1 MDVFSK
7 ANVKDELCQNQRCVN
22 RGSSRAYVLRIMTIK
37 VAINGYGTIGK
48 RVADAVDAQD
58 DMEIVG
64 VTKTRPAFGCDLAV
78 RKGYPIF
85 CTYDDVDRIAAF
97 GTAGYTCHGGLSDL
111 LEIADIVVDCSPG
124 KVGASN
130 KDKYV
135 AAGIKWIFQGGE
147 KHAMTE
153 HSYTSS
159 ANHTE
164 NLGVAGTRVVSC
176 NTTGLSRTLVPL
188 YEHCGSLSVEC
199 TMIRRAAD
207 PGDSS
212 KGPINAIK
220 PVLKVPSHHGPDVMT
235 VKPEIQINSMAV
247 AVPTTLMHVHVVV
260 ATLPEGHGLTTESVL
275 SMWSERPRIVIM
287 NGSETGITTTA
298 EVMEFARD
306 IGRKWGDLHEI
317 FVWEDGV
324 KLEGNTLY
332 YFQAIHQESDVI
344 PENVDAIRALMNT
357 EPDWMVSVA
366 KTDAAIS
373 SYNHL

>member
-1 MDVFSK
+1 
-7 ANVKDELCQNQRCVN
+7 
-22 RGSSRAYVLRIMTIK
+22 MTIK

-78 RKGYPIF
+78 RKGYPLY
-85 CTYDDVDRIAAF
+85 CTFDDADRIASFAE
-97 GTAGYTCHGGLSDL
+97 AGYTCHGGLSDL
-111 LEIADIVVDCSPG
+111 LAVADVVVDCSPG

-130 KDKYV
+130 KETYQQ
-135 AAGIKWIFQGGE
+135 AGVKWIFQGGE
-147 KHAMTE
+147 KHEMTGL
-153 HSYTSS
+153 SYTSS
-159 ANHTE
+159 ANHKE
-164 NLGVAGTRVVSC
+164 NLNAEGTRVVSC
-176 NTTGLSRTLVPL
+176 NTTGLSRTLVPI
-188 YEHCGSLSVEC
+188 YEHCGDLQVEC

-207 PGDSS
+207 PGDSN

-235 VKPEIQINSMAV
+235 VKPEIRINSMAV
-247 AVPTTLMHVHVVV
+247 AVPTTIMHVHVIT
-260 ATLPEGHGLTTESVL
+260 ATLPDGHGLTTESIL
-275 SMWSERPRIVIM
+275 EMWSKNPRLVIM
-287 NGSETGITTTA
+287 NGAETGITTTA

-317 FVWEDGV
+317 FIWEDGV

-344 PENVDAIRALMNT
+344 PENVDAIRALT
-357 EPDWMVSVA
+357 GIEDDWMVSVN
-366 KTDAAIS
+366 KTDDAIS
-373 SYNHL
+373 RYNHL

>member
-1 MDVFSK
+1 M
-7 ANVKDELCQNQRCVN
+7 A
-22 RGSSRAYVLRIMTIK
+22 IK

-48 RVADAVDAQD
+48 RVADAVDAQN

-78 RKGYPIF
+78 RKNYPIY
-85 CTYDDVDRIAAF
+85 CTYDDAEKISAF
-97 GTAGYTCHGGLSDL
+97 AEAGYECHGGLSDL
-111 LEIADIVVDCSPG
+111 LAAADIVVDCSPG
-124 KVGASN
+124 KVGAAN
-130 KDKYV
+130 KEKYE

-153 HSYTSS
+153 RSYTSS
-159 ANHTE
+159 ANHME
-164 NLGVAGTRVVSC
+164 NVNVNGTRVVSC

-188 YEHCGSLSVEC
+188 YNHCGQLKVEC

-207 PGDSS
+207 PGDSN

-220 PVLKVPSHHGPDVMT
+220 PVLQVPSHHGPDVMT
-235 VKPEIQINSMAV
+235 VKPEIEINSMAV
-247 AVPTTLMHVHVVV
+247 AVPTTLMHCHSIV
-260 ATLPEGHGLTTESVL
+260 ATLPEGHGLTTNSVIE
-275 SMWSERPRIVIM
+275 MWKNSPRIIVM
-287 NGSETGITTTA
+287 NGAQTGISTTA

-324 KLEGNTLY
+324 KLDGNTLY

-344 PENVDAIRALMNT
+344 PENVDAIRALMGT
-357 EPDWMVSVA
+357 ESDWKASVA

-373 SYNHL
+373 RYNNL

>member
-1 MDVFSK
+1 M
-7 ANVKDELCQNQRCVN
+7 A
-22 RGSSRAYVLRIMTIK
+22 IK

-48 RVADAVDAQD
+48 RVADAVDAQN

-78 RKGYPIF
+78 RKNYPIY
-85 CTYDDVDRIAAF
+85 CTYDDAEKISAF
-97 GTAGYTCHGGLSDL
+97 AESGYECHGGLSDL
-111 LEIADIVVDCSPG
+111 LAVADIVVDCSPG
-124 KVGASN
+124 KVGAAN
-130 KDKYV
+130 KAKYE

-153 HSYTSS
+153 RSYTSS
-159 ANHTE
+159 ANHME
-164 NLGVAGTRVVSC
+164 NVNVNGTRVVSC

-188 YEHCGSLSVEC
+188 YNHCGQLKVEC

-207 PGDSS
+207 PGDSN

-220 PVLKVPSHHGPDVMT
+220 PVLQVPSHHGPDVMT
-235 VKPEIQINSMAV
+235 VKPEIEINSMAV
-247 AVPTTLMHVHVVV
+247 AVPTTLMHCHSIV
-260 ATLPEGHGLTTESVL
+260 ATLPEGHGLTTNSVIE
-275 SMWSERPRIVIM
+275 MWKNSPRIIVM
-287 NGSETGITTTA
+287 NGAQTGISTTA

-324 KLEGNTLY
+324 KLDGNTLY

-344 PENVDAIRALMNT
+344 PENVDAIRALMGT
-357 EPDWMVSVA
+357 ESDWKASVA

-373 SYNHL
+373 RYNNL